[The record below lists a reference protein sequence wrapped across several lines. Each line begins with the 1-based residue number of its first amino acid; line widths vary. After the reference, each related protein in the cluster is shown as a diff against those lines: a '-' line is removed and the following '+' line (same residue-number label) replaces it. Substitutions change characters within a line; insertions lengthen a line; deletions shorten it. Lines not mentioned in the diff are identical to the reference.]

1 MKNFGKA
8 LKLYLKVIFNPIT
21 AALGIF
27 IMGALLIMAAV
38 SPETPDSD
46 DYMSMLGSV
55 GFGQFGIVVLCLMGS
70 VSGLRYK
77 YYAALPFAKTLITVV
92 PTVCAAVAALIYD
105 IVAVTIASFCWCEQ
119 ALSDI
124 LMIAPINSFIICI
137 AVACVGKPKLEI
149 LYLIPMFV
157 MAMETIVL
165 PRISLTAHGF
175 GLPVPVSAVIGV
187 LIFIS
192 GVALTLLIMSIWW
205 KKCDH
210 IYRGN
215 YNTALNRI

>member
-21 AALGIF
+21 SVLGVF

-38 SPETPDSD
+38 SPETPESD

-55 GFGQFGIVVLCLMGS
+55 GFGQFGIAVFCLMGN

-92 PTVCAAVAALIYD
+92 PTVCAAIASLIYD
-105 IVAVTIASFCWCEQ
+105 GIAITIAAFCWCEQ

-124 LMIAPINSFIICI
+124 LIIAPINSFIICL
-137 AVACVGKPKLEI
+137 AVACVGKPKLEL

-165 PRISLTAHGF
+165 PHISLTAHGF
-175 GLPVPVSAVIGV
+175 GLPAFTSAVIGV

-192 GVALTLLIMSIWW
+192 GIALTLLIMNNWW

-210 IYRGN
+210 IYRRN
-215 YNTALNRI
+215 YNTALNKI

>member
-1 MKNFGKA
+1 MKNSGKA

-21 AALGIF
+21 TVFGVF
-27 IMGALLIMAAV
+27 IMGALLIMAAL

-55 GFGQFGIVVLCLMGS
+55 GFGQFGIAVFCLMGS

-77 YYAALPFAKTLITVV
+77 YYAALPFAKTLLTVV
-92 PTVCAAVAALIYD
+92 PTVFAAACALIYD
-105 IVAVTIASFCWCEQ
+105 CIAVTIAAFCWDEQ

-124 LMIAPINSFIICI
+124 LVIAPINSFIICL
-137 AVACVGKPKLEI
+137 AVACIGKPKLEP
-149 LYLIPMFV
+149 LYLIPMLV
-157 MAMETIVL
+157 MAMETVVL
-165 PRISLTAHGF
+165 PHISFTAHGF
-175 GLPVPVSAVIGV
+175 GLPVVISGFIGI
-187 LIFIS
+187 LIFIF
-192 GVALTLLIMSIWW
+192 GVALTLAIMDLWW

-215 YNTALNRI
+215 YNVTIQPN